1 MQEEMKKLEA
11 EIMRTSKMI
20 DECIER
26 KDAIIAKLVIENKSL
41 KQIIR
46 ERDTKS
52 EAEYLDMLL
61 DCGLIGSDEYST
73 KRVALMG
80 KG

>member
-1 MQEEMKKLEA
+1 MQEEMKKLEI
-11 EIMRTSKMI
+11 ELMRTSKMI
-20 DECIER
+20 EERIER
-26 KDAIIAKLVIENKSL
+26 DEARIAKLIVENEAL

-52 EAEYLDMLL
+52 EADYLDMLL

-80 KG
+80 KV